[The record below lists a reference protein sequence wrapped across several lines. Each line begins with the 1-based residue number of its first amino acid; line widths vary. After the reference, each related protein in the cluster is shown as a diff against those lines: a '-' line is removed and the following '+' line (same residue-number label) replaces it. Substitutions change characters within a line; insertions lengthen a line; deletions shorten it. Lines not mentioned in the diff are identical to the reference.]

1 MSTTDILHYAW
12 NKDAEGLKAAVSSYM
27 EPLVNDKIS
36 GALQD
41 VAASLFGATNGDV
54 EPPLEITE
62 PEVTQTT
69 DVGDPNEDVQ
79 TTDS

>member
-1 MSTTDILHYAW
+1 MPTTTDIVHYAW

-36 GALQD
+36 SAMQD

-54 EPPLEITE
+54 EPPLE
-62 PEVTQTT
+62 VTNLETT
-69 DVGDPNEDVQ
+69 DVGDSNEDVQ